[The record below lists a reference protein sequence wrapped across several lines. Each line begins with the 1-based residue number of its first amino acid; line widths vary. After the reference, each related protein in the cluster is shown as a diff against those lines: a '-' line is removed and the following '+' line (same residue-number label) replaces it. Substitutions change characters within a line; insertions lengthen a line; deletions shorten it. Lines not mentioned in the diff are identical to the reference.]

1 MPEGD
6 AFTPLLVGGDLNL
19 VGDSNLASI
28 RCGLIDGEVH
38 VLELGPNVED
48 IVGVAV
54 WFPPG
59 KDMYSS

>member
-1 MPEGD
+1 M
-6 AFTPLLVGGDLNL
+6 NL

-48 IVGVAV
+48 IVGVAI

-59 KDMYSS
+59 KDMYTS